1 MLLSLPEIVKPLL
14 KRLSPNDY
22 PVLNSRL
29 FFEIWLTFVLDS
41 SLMSMRDLF
50 YRLNHSGI
58 EVDMSPFSKACKIRQ
73 GETFC
78 RFYVELMSQLKRR
91 KPASAQMLIP
101 IDSTVI
107 SLTSKLF
114 WEQEYHQVK
123 LLNGINLE
131 QGNPTE
137 CLIHFG
143 QGHDARFAETVNS
156 MIPENGVGVMDRGFA
171 SWEFLDDLSATQTLF
186 VVRIKNNMKI
196 ELDPDRY
203 RVVWFCDLE
212 SRTEFRLATNLI
224 HMTNEEIGEIYRL
237 RWQIEILWKFL
248 KMHLKL
254 DKLITKNINGVTMQI
269 YMVLIAYVILEL
281 MEIPAFYGHRLLDKF
296 RYLQLELSRRCS
308 GVHWSFDFLPE
319 ALVSSS
325 MKFYV

>member
-1 MLLSLPEIVKPLL
+1 MLLSFPNIVKPLL

-41 SLMSMRDLF
+41 SLTSMRDLF
-50 YRLNHSGI
+50 YRLNHSEI
-58 EVDMSPFSKACKIRQ
+58 EVDMSTFSKACKTRQ
-73 GETFC
+73 EETFC
-78 RFYVELMSQLKRR
+78 RFYVELMNQLKRQN
-91 KPASAQMLIP
+91 PASAQMLVP

-114 WEQEYHQVK
+114 WEEKYHQVK

-143 QGHDARFAETVNS
+143 QGHDARFAEKVNS
-156 MIPENGVGVMDRGFA
+156 MIPENGVGIMDRGFA
-171 SWEFLDDLSATQTLF
+171 SWELIDELSATQTQF
-186 VVRIKNNMKI
+186 VVRIKKTMKTTFNQ
-196 ELDPDRY
+196 DRC
-203 RVVWFCDLE
+203 RVVCFCDLE
-212 SRTEFRLATNLI
+212 SRSEFRLATNLA

-254 DKLITKNINGVTMQI
+254 DKLITKNLNGVTMQI

-281 MEIPAFYGHRLLDKF
+281 MKIPAFYGERLLDKL

-308 GVHWSFDFLPE
+308 IVHWSFDFMPE
-319 ALVSSS
+319 MLV
-325 MKFYV
+325 

>member
-1 MLLSLPEIVKPLL
+1 MLTSFTKIVKRIL
-14 KRLSPNDY
+14 KLLSPNDY

-29 FFEIWLTFVLDS
+29 FFEIWLTFVLDA
-41 SLMSMRDLF
+41 SLTSMRDLF

-58 EVDMSPFSKACKIRQ
+58 EVDISTFSKACKNRQ

-78 RFYVELMSQLKRR
+78 RFYVELMNELKR
-91 KPASAQMLIP
+91 KNPATAQMLVP
-101 IDSTVI
+101 IDSTVV

-114 WEQEYHQVK
+114 WEQKYHQVK

-143 QGHDARFAETVNS
+143 QGHDARFADNINS

-171 SWEFLDDLSATQTLF
+171 SWEFLEQLSETQTRF
-186 VVRIKNNMKI
+186 VVRLKNNMKK
-196 ELDPDRY
+196 ELNHDRY
-203 RVVWFCDLE
+203 RVVWFCDVE
-212 SRTEFRLATNLI
+212 SHKEFRLATNLI
-224 HMTNEEIGEIYRL
+224 DMSNEEISEIYRM

-254 DKLITKNINGVTMQI
+254 DKLITKNVNGVTMQI
-269 YMVLIAYVILEL
+269 YMVLIAYLILEL
-281 MEIPAFYGHRLLDKF
+281 MEIPAFYGGKLLDKF

-308 GVHWSFDFLPE
+308 IVHWSFDFMLE
-319 ALVSSS
+319 KLG
-325 MKFYV
+325 

>member
-1 MLLSLPEIVKPLL
+1 MLSSFPKIVKSLL
-14 KRLSPNDY
+14 KRLSPSDY

-29 FFEIWLTFVLDS
+29 FFEIWLTFVLDA

-50 YRLNHSGI
+50 YRLNHAGI
-58 EVDMSPFSKACKIRQ
+58 SVDISTFSKACKTRQ

-78 RFYVELMSQLKRR
+78 RIYVELINQLKRQR
-91 KPASAQMLIP
+91 PATAQMLVP

-107 SLTSKLF
+107 SLTSKVF
-114 WEQEYHQVK
+114 WEQKYHQVK
-123 LLNGINLE
+123 LLNGLNLA

-143 QGHDARFAETVNS
+143 QGHDARFAETLHS
-156 MIPENGVGVMDRGFA
+156 LIPENGVGVMDRGFA
-171 SWEFLDDLSATQTLF
+171 SWELLDELSATQTRF
-186 VVRIKNNMKI
+186 VVRIKNNMKT
-196 ELDPDRY
+196 ELDHQRY
-203 RVVWFCDLE
+203 RVVCFCDLE
-212 SRTEFRLATNLI
+212 SRSEFRLATNLTTL
-224 HMTNEEIGEIYRL
+224 TNAEIAEIYRN

-254 DKLITKNINGVTMQI
+254 DQLITKNINGVTMQI

-281 MEIPAFYGHRLLDKF
+281 MEIPAFYGKKLLDKF

-308 GVHWSFDFLPE
+308 IVHWSYDLLPE
-319 ALVSSS
+319 ALVR
-325 MKFYV
+325 

>member
-1 MLLSLPEIVKPLL
+1 
-14 KRLSPNDY
+14 
-22 PVLNSRL
+22 
-29 FFEIWLTFVLDS
+29 
-41 SLMSMRDLF
+41 MSMRDLF
-50 YRLNHSGI
+50 FRLNHSGI
-58 EVDMSPFSKACKIRQ
+58 EVDISTFSKACKNRQ
-73 GETFC
+73 GVTFC
-78 RFYVELMSQLKRR
+78 RFYMELMSQLKRQR
-91 KPASAQMLIP
+91 PATAQMLIP

-114 WEQEYHQVK
+114 WEQDYHQVK

-143 QGHDARFAETVNS
+143 QGHDARFAETINS

-171 SWEFLDDLSATQTLF
+171 SWEFLDELSATQTRF
-186 VVRIKNNMKI
+186 VVRIKNNMKT
-196 ELDPDRY
+196 ELDHERY
-203 RVVWFCDLE
+203 PVVQFCDLE
-212 SRTEFRLATNLI
+212 SRSEFRLATNLVE
-224 HMTNEEIGEIYRL
+224 MTNEEISEIYSL

-254 DKLITKNINGVTMQI
+254 DKLIAKNINGVTMQI

-281 MEIPAFYGHRLLDKF
+281 MEIPALYGRKLLDKF

-308 GVHWSFDFLPE
+308 IVHWSFDFLPD
-319 ALVSSS
+319 ALVQ
-325 MKFYV
+325 